1 MALKRK
7 YSDIIKKSQERSRA
21 YGVEKDKVSPSRIL
35 SPRQVK
41 SMVEK
46 HKDLISIAHPFL
58 DELYEIVEGTGF
70 IIILTDKEGC
80 ILEIRGDNETLNAAI
95 GLDMVVGAYMD
106 EKSVGTNAMGTALS
120 ENAPIQV
127 SATEH
132 FITAYHRWTCSAAPI
147 HNEKGEIIG
156 TLNLT
161 ANKDKV
167 HPHTLG
173 MVVSVVKAI
182 EFFIQNKTTQEKLLE
197 TYQYVFTIMN
207 TLSFGVIAVNLDG
220 KIQWI
225 NDTACNIFNIR
236 RTMLL
241 NRHISNYIKDW
252 NFILR
257 KLNSQDK
264 VVDEEVVFQLK
275 EKTGT
280 YSLNTFPIKT
290 PKQLLTGFLIT
301 FREMQKVL
309 SMVNKYMGMQARF
322 TFRDIIGDSAIMREM
337 KKHARSVAKSPST
350 VLITG
355 ESGTGKELFAQSIH
369 NESNRAENGFVAV
382 NCGAIS
388 ESLMESELFGYEEG
402 AFTGAKKKGKKGK
415 FELASYGTLFLDEI
429 GEMNPEMQVKLL
441 RAIQEGKIVRVGG
454 EEEIP
459 VDVRIIAAT
468 NKDLK
473 KEVEKGTFRL
483 DLYYRLNVI
492 PIHIPPLRQ
501 RSDDIPQLLRFFLNR
516 KASKLSKPVPRL
528 SDELLEK
535 LRNYEWLGN
544 IRELEN
550 FVEKFINFG
559 EKETFSNLTYFQE
572 SHPPQNKY
580 YNQQDELLSLEES
593 EKRAI
598 ETALKHFGNNI
609 SKAAEKLGITRSTLY
624 TKMKK
629 FNITHY

>member
-7 YSDIIKKSQERSRA
+7 YDDIIKKSQERSRA
-21 YGVEKDKVSPSRIL
+21 YGVEKDNITPGRIL

-46 HKDLISIAHPFL
+46 HKDLISIAQPFL

-80 ILEIRGDNETLNAAI
+80 ILDIKGDEKTVKAATD
-95 GLDMVVGAYMD
+95 LDMVIGAYMD

-120 ENAPIQV
+120 EDAPIQV

-147 HNEKGEIIG
+147 HDASGKIIG

-161 ANKDKV
+161 AYKDKV

-173 MVVSVVKAI
+173 MVISIVKAI
-182 EFFIQNKTTQEKLLE
+182 EFFIQNRTTQEKLLE

-241 NRHISNYIKDW
+241 NKHISNYIKEW
-252 NFILR
+252 NFILK
-257 KLNSQDK
+257 KLKNKDR
-264 VVDEEVVFQLK
+264 VMDEEATFLMN
-275 EKTGT
+275 EKTGS

-290 PKQLLTGFLIT
+290 PDNTLSGFLIT

-322 TFRDIIGDSAIMREM
+322 TFNDIIGDSAVMREL
-337 KKHARSVAKSPST
+337 KEHARSVAKSPST

-369 NESNRAENGFVAV
+369 NESDRADNGFVAV

-388 ESLMESELFGYEEG
+388 ESLIESELFGYEEG

-429 GEMNPEMQVKLL
+429 GEMNPGMQVKLL
-441 RAIQEGKIVRVGG
+441 RAIQEGCIVRVGG
-454 EEEIP
+454 EEEIT
-459 VDVRIIAAT
+459 VDVRFIAAT
-468 NKDLK
+468 NKDLM
-473 KEVEKGTFRL
+473 KEVEKGSFRL

-492 PIHIPPLRQ
+492 PIHIPPLRE
-501 RSDDIPQLLRFFLNR
+501 RNEDIPQLLRFFLNR
-516 KASKLSKPVPRL
+516 KASKLNKPVPRIP
-528 SDELLEK
+528 DDLLQK
-535 LRNYEWLGN
+535 LQNYDWLGN

-559 EKETFSNLTYFQE
+559 ERETFSNPAYFKE
-572 SHPPQNKY
+572 SHPPENKHY
-580 YNQQDELLSLEES
+580 YQQDKIVSLEEA
-593 EKRAI
+593 EKNAI
-598 ETALKHFGNNI
+598 EKALKHFDNNI
-609 SKAAEKLGITRSTLY
+609 SKTAEKLGITRSTLY

-629 FNITHY
+629 FNLTG